1 MRGRN
6 RKWAAVTLAMTLVF
20 ASPTLAGAD
29 SAQTSVLTQDQAM
42 KKVQQILSI
51 SDDYKLE
58 SVQSDDHFGMPGV
71 NNSVWIFTW
80 AKNNFADHAS
90 IHAIVNAK
98 TGDIVSLNMWGD
110 SSNGETKVTRDDAR
124 AKAKAWI
131 QKLEPDKAALVQEI
145 STDQEAV
152 NMPYVKGMSGYSFRF
167 VRTVNGIPFPMD
179 GFTITI
185 DGQGNLVNY
194 NFTWSLSDDQ
204 FPKAESVID
213 KEKAATLYSAQLPL
227 QLQYE
232 SVIQPGTSA
241 PEMHLIYTS
250 QVNQLPFFGA
260 GGFPIMDAHT
270 GKMITQSGEELQP
283 SQPTVPLADKAEPAP
298 ANGNVD
304 QETAL
309 KLAKGY
315 ASMIDSSYTLQNASF
330 TTWQNNQIKVWR
342 FSWMKGGDP
351 KNGTIEIA
359 VDANTGELRDLF
371 TPGSPIDEKQTPK
384 LSREEAREKAIAFV
398 KQAAPTQLHSFAL
411 LNQEPAFTDI
421 KGMNGYNFHFGHLV
435 NGILSDDQTI
445 DLTVDG
451 QTGKV
456 VQYHSMNRLPENQ
469 SVPYP
474 DPKQAMSVEAAKAKI
489 LEKFPLQLQYVR
501 LMEKNSES
509 GNGPKWG
516 NVLLVYAPAAADPAS
531 RLDAISGEW
540 LTPWGQ
546 PADNRKVSD
555 IKGHWAEKELQEMV
569 NRGVFKLDGD
579 KVHPDAVVTRGEA
592 VRAFV
597 LGLSFP
603 RYAVAKSSYQDVL
616 PTDPNYE
623 FIESAVMMGWLP
635 KNLQEFHPNEP
646 ILREELADLATHALG
661 YGELSA
667 KKEIFVKPFEDLTP
681 QDDPYLGS
689 IAIVKALGL
698 MSGDGVHF
706 HPVEKVTRA
715 QIAYVVSQMQ
725 QHLKNSHPPYYA
737 GLK

>member
-6 RKWAAVTLAMTLVF
+6 RNWAAVTFAMTLLF
-20 ASPTLAGAD
+20 ASPTLAGAE
-29 SAQTSVLTQDQAM
+29 SSQGSVLTQDQAM

-58 SVQSDDHFGMPGV
+58 SVQSDDHFGMPGID
-71 NNSVWIFTW
+71 NSVWIFTW

-90 IHAIVNAK
+90 IHAIVNRK
-98 TGDIVSLNMWGD
+98 TGVIVSLNMWRD
-110 SSNGETKVTRDDAR
+110 PSNGEMEITRDDAR
-124 AKAKAWI
+124 AKAKAWM

-145 STDQEAV
+145 STDQESV
-152 NMPYVKGMSGYSFRF
+152 YGKGMNGYSFRF

-204 FPKAESVID
+204 FPKAESAID
-213 KEKAATLYSAQLPL
+213 KGKAAALYSAQLPL

-241 PEMHLIYTS
+241 PEMHLVYTS
-250 QVNQLPFFGA
+250 LVNPLPSSGA
-260 GGFPIMDAHT
+260 DGFPIMDART
-270 GKMITQSGEELQP
+270 GKMITQTGEELQSLQP
-283 SQPTVPLADKAEPAP
+283 SVPLADKAEPAP

-315 ASMIDSSYTLQNASF
+315 APMIDSSYTLQNASF

-351 KNGTIEIA
+351 RNGSIEVA

-371 TPGSPIDEKQTPK
+371 TPGSPPDEKQAPK
-384 LSREEAREKAIAFV
+384 LSREEAQEKAIAFV
-398 KQAAPTQLHSFAL
+398 KKAAPTQLHTFAL
-411 LNQEPAFTDI
+411 LNQEAAFANF
-421 KGMNGYNFHFGHLV
+421 KGMNGYSFHFGHLV

-451 QTGKV
+451 QTGTV
-456 VQYHSMNRLPENQ
+456 IQYHSMNRVPENQ

-474 DPKQAMSVEAAKAKI
+474 DPKQAMSAEAAKAKI

-501 LMEKNSES
+501 LMEKNSDS
-509 GNGPKWG
+509 WNGPKWG
-516 NVLLVYAPAAADPAS
+516 NVILVYAPAPANLPI
-531 RLDAISGEW
+531 RLDAITGEW
-540 LTPWGQ
+540 FTPWGQ
-546 PADNRKVSD
+546 PADNRKISD
-555 IKGHWAEKELQEMV
+555 IKGNWAEKELQEMV

-603 RYAVAKSSYQDVL
+603 RYAAAKASYQDVL

-667 KKEIFVKPFEDLTP
+667 KKEIFVKPFADLTS
-681 QDDPYLGS
+681 QDDPYLGD

-698 MSGDGVHF
+698 MSGDGMHF
-706 HPVEKVTRA
+706 YPREKVTRA
-715 QIAYVVSQMQ
+715 QIAYVITHMQ
-725 QHLKNSHPPYYA
+725 QHMNNGHQPYYSRF
-737 GLK
+737 